1 MEKTKIMIIPFFISV
16 FSRLSSQQNMAIRG
30 KVMDSSTLE
39 LIQNATVQLLPQ
51 EAIAITKANGTFEF
65 DKMKN
70 GKQTLMV
77 SMVGYI
83 TQLVEINDGKEI
95 AIALQERIM
104 GLEEVEVTAK
114 PKLFGSSSVIDK
126 SAIIHTQPTS
136 LADVLQLIP
145 GQLAVNPNLGAAQQI
160 NLRQVPSTTDAG
172 RANALGT
179 QIIVD
184 GVPISNNGNLQTD
197 ITILNSSAGASP
209 PFS

>member
-1 MEKTKIMIIPFFISV
+1 MEKTKILLIPFFLTV
-16 FSRLSSQQNMAIRG
+16 FSSLSAQQNMAIRG

-172 RANALGT
+172 RANA
-179 QIIVD
+179 
-184 GVPISNNGNLQTD
+184 
-197 ITILNSSAGASP
+197 
-209 PFS
+209 